1 MWPAGAVLRRTL
13 KMKRRVTM
21 LSTSSAYEISRRK
34 VLLFLLLVIALVV
47 MNAVLVLQNRDLKS
61 LEGRSLVLRP
71 GKVVPALSGIDMN
84 GQKVTFGYE
93 QEQRK
98 TVLLVFSPR
107 CTYCTENMPNW
118 RAITQNLDAKSFRVV
133 AVASV
138 SEGAREYAAAHGLT
152 NVPVI
157 AEPDP
162 KNRVDYEMNM
172 TPQTILIDAKGKVEK
187 VWTGLIQ
194 EGDRGEI
201 EQALRLKLPSS
212 T

>member
-1 MWPAGAVLRRTL
+1 MS
-13 KMKRRVTM
+13 
-21 LSTSSAYEISRRK
+21 STSSAYEISKRK
-34 VLLFLLLVIALVV
+34 VFLFLLLVIALVV

-61 LEGRSLVLRP
+61 ADGRSLVLKP
-71 GKVVPALSGIDMN
+71 GKVVPALAGVDTN
-84 GQKVTFGYE
+84 GRKVTFDYAND
-93 QEQRK
+93 QRK

-118 RAITQNLDAKSFRVV
+118 RAITQGLDAKSFRVV
-133 AVASV
+133 AVS
-138 SEGAREYAAAHGLT
+138 SWPEGVKEYAADHGLT

-162 KNRVDYEMNM
+162 KNRVAYEMNM
-172 TPQTILIDAKGKVEK
+172 TPQTILIDPKGKVEK

-194 EGDRGEI
+194 EDERAEI